1 MRRDAS
7 RRRTQVRA
15 MKAEGLG
22 ASEIAKALKIGYW
35 IYFQWPVLDWR
46 LVRFEKADFV
56 DNQRLNRRTTMTI
69 ISIVLSP
76 PP

>member
-1 MRRDAS
+1 
-7 RRRTQVRA
+7 
-15 MKAEGLG
+15 MKAQGLG
-22 ASEIAKALKIGYW
+22 ASEIAKALKIGCW

-69 ISIVLSP
+69 ISIVPSP